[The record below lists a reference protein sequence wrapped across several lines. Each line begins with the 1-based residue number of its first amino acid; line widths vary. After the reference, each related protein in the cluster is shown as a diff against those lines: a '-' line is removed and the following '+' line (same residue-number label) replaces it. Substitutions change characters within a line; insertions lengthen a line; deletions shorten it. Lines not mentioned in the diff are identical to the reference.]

1 MRPLSLPS
9 LSASPF
15 FLDGSP
21 LLIYMESLKHVRW
34 LRYVEPL
41 LCSLNCERR
50 KRTGPTGTSKF
61 SSPASRRV
69 AETLSD
75 AGLQVDLEVG
85 GRWKDEFIASIRF
98 CFHQSLQIYHRVVMY
113 TSWHTFST
121 SPSLHCTIRIP
132 ISRKP
137 ELARKEWYLQ
147 SSIVDYICSSM
158 HFYVALFI
166 DITLGSAH
174 LTA

>member
-21 LLIYMESLKHVRW
+21 LLIYMESLKLVRW

-50 KRTGPTGTSKF
+50 QRTGQTGTSKI
-61 SSPASRRV
+61 SGPASRRV
-69 AETLSD
+69 AETLGD
-75 AGLQVDLEVG
+75 AGLQVDLELG
-85 GRWKDEFIASIRF
+85 GRWKYEFITSIRF
-98 CFHQSLQIYHRVVMY
+98 CFHQSLQIYHRVVVY

-137 ELARKEWYLQ
+137 ELTRKEWYLQ

-158 HFYVALFI
+158 RFYVALFI